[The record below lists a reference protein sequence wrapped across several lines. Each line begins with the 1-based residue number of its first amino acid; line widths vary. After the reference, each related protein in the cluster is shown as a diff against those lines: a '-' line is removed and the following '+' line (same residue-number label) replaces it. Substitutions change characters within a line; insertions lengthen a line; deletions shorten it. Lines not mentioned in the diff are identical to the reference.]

1 MPTLL
6 RIDDH
11 IRTIGEVLDRDVKL
25 LRAQL
30 EEEGETDRD
39 YYIDRETIEMLA
51 AHGARVELIQ
61 LLLGALGTDAGMDIE
76 WREGGVRVDDSESD
90 GPYR

>member
-11 IRTIGEVLDRDVKL
+11 IRTIGEISDADVAR
-25 LRAQL
+25 LRGAL
-30 EEEGETDRD
+30 EEDSVEDRD
-39 YYIDRETIEMLA
+39 YYIDRATIDLLA
-51 AHGARVELIQ
+51 ARGARRELIQ
-61 LLLGALGTDAGMDIE
+61 ILLAALGTDDGMDVE
-76 WREGGVRVDDSESD
+76 WREGSPRVDAAEPK